1 MRKLVISAVATLVV
15 LAGTTYAAAAVRNAA
30 NTTASVVVSA
40 RTIPGLGKVLV
51 NAQGRTP
58 YMFVPDKQKK
68 VTCVKACAAI
78 WPPLKAAKGEKLV
91 AKGGVASKLLSLVK
105 NPAGGYVVAYN
116 KWPLYTYVPDT
127 QPGQATGQAI
137 NSAGG
142 LWYVLSTKGVVIKKK
157 PK

>member
-1 MRKLVISAVATLVV
+1 MRKFVISVVATLVV
-15 LAGTTYAAAAVRNAA
+15 LTGATYAVAGVRKAAKA
-30 NTTASVVVSA
+30 TATVVVSA
-40 RTIPGLGKVLV
+40 RTVPGLGKVLV
-51 NAQGRTP
+51 NAQGRTL
-58 YMFVPDKQKK
+58 YMFVPDKRKK

-91 AKGGVASKLLSLVK
+91 AKGGVESKLLSLVK

-116 KWPLYTYVPDT
+116 KWPLYSYVTDT
-127 QPGQATGQAI
+127 KPGQATGQAI

>member
-1 MRKLVISAVATLVV
+1 MRKFVISVVATLVV
-15 LAGTTYAAAAVRNAA
+15 LTGATYAVAGVRKAAKA
-30 NTTASVVVSA
+30 TATVVVSA
-40 RTIPGLGKVLV
+40 RTVPGLGKVLV
-51 NAQGRTP
+51 NAQGRTL
-58 YMFVPDKQKK
+58 YMFVPDKRKK

-91 AKGGVASKLLSLVK
+91 AKGGVESKLLSLVK

-116 KWPLYTYVPDT
+116 KWPLYSYVTDT
-127 QPGQATGQAI
+127 KPGQATGQAI

-142 LWYVLSTKGVVIKKK
+142 LWYVLSTKGVVIKTK